1 MKPPEP
7 WVILL
12 DKVRQDEYVV
22 DKLLGLADSPDEV
35 IGFHLQQAAEKL
47 LKAALL
53 ALGIRYRFTHNLGE
67 LIHLLA
73 KGRNPLPR
81 ELDGIRELTPYATEW
96 RYDLLPPEGEE
107 PLDRLASREMVAR
120 LRTWVEGIIRLRKA
134 D

>member
-22 DKLLGLADSPDEV
+22 DQLLGLADSPDEV

-67 LIHLLA
+67 LI
-73 KGRNPLPR
+73 
-81 ELDGIRELTPYATEW
+81 
-96 RYDLLPPEGEE
+96 PPEGEE

-120 LRTWVEGIIRLRKA
+120 LRAWVEGIIRLRKA